1 MNWKNHIFFFAS
13 IYPYDSEIYLLIFIQ
28 TQNHQTFH
36 FENVLRVHSSFFQL
50 LTCKTCVST
59 WRKNYFSDGSYINY
73 SQIAARLVRQAL
85 KADLRVEAVK
95 RDEANVK
102 FTEWKDG
109 KAISK

>member
-1 MNWKNHIFFFAS
+1 MNIF
-13 IYPYDSEIYLLIFIQ
+13 
-28 TQNHQTFH
+28 
-36 FENVLRVHSSFFQL
+36 SF
-50 LTCKTCVST
+50 C
-59 WRKNYFSDGSYINY
+59 YSYINY

-109 KAISK
+109 KPISMYNLRFIT